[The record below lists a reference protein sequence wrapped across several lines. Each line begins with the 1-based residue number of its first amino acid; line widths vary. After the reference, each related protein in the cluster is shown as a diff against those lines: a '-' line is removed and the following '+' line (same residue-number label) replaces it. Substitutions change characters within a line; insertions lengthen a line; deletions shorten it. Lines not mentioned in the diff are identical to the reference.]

1 MQYHRVTILHR
12 ANTCHLPS
20 SADNGVTME
29 LATAH
34 EKNACGNRGLRQR
47 DFLVGPANGP
57 DWPPNW
63 SSGFLAR
70 NHANAGDCDA
80 VLSGHSRSVL
90 AQFGLTPKSK
100 HGLAASE
107 GGEVVDPLD
116 GV

>member
-1 MQYHRVTILHR
+1 
-12 ANTCHLPS
+12 
-20 SADNGVTME
+20 ME

-107 GGEVVDPLD
+107 VGEVVDPLD